1 MVTGKRRWIRRVKP
15 QGDAQAGAVIG
26 QLDAHLMERRDC
38 FDQAEAKSASWRA
51 AAALQPIKTPEY
63 SSALLGW
70 DPRPPVTHHDHH
82 RAWQPGGY
90 QTNGLAHRRMLH
102 RILNYVRNHLGQ
114 ELAVTPDYEL

>member
-26 QLDAHLMERRDC
+26 QLDAHLMERRDG

-51 AAALQPIKTPEY
+51 AAAFQPIKALKDTW
-63 SSALLGW
+63 ALLGR
-70 DPRPPVTHHDHH
+70 DPRPTVAHHDYY
-82 RAWQPGGY
+82 RPWPPGGH
-90 QTNGLAHRRMLH
+90 QPNRCTHRGVLH

-114 ELAVTPDYEL
+114 